1 MAKEQLLSVIKAAVE
16 HSYFLDEDV
25 VIIPAWAK
33 SLMDKNNPEKGSPA
47 RIIQATFKS
56 ICNILYFKAPKNL
69 TTIHKVKSSPCR
81 GKYTINVICPKNNNC
96 ASPVEIIK
104 TAIIV

>member
-16 HSYFLDEDV
+16 HSYFLGEDI

-56 ICNILYFKAPKNL
+56 ICNILYSKAPENL
-69 TTIHKVKSSPCR
+69 TTIPQMEGSCR
-81 GKYTINVICPKNNNC
+81 GIYTINVICPKNNNC
-96 ASPVEIIK
+96 AKLGRIIK
-104 TAIIV
+104 KEILI

>member
-56 ICNILYFKAPKNL
+56 ICNILYSKAPEDL
-69 TTIHKVKSSPCR
+69 TKISQMEGSCR
-81 GKYTINVICPKNNNC
+81 GIYTINVICPKNNNC
-96 ASPVEIIK
+96 AKLGRIIK
-104 TAIIV
+104 KEILI

>member
-33 SLMDKNNPEKGSPA
+33 NLMDKNNPEKGSPA

-56 ICNILYFKAPKNL
+56 ICNILYSKAPENL
-69 TTIHKVKSSPCR
+69 TKIPQMEGSCR
-81 GKYTINVICPKNNNC
+81 GIYTINVICPKNNNC
-96 ASPVEIIK
+96 AKLGRIIK
-104 TAIIV
+104 KEILI